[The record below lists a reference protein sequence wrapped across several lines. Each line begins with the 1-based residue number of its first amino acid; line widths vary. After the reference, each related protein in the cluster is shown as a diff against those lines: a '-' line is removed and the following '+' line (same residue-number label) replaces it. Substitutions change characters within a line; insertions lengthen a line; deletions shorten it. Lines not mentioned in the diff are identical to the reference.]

1 MTVLVLPAKLVLPLY
16 TAATGCE
23 PTLKL
28 EVAPLV
34 ATPLALSV
42 TGAPKLEASIL
53 NWTVPPGV
61 PLPGAIAVTV
71 AVNVIDCPKVDGFAD
86 DDKAVVVFA

>member
-1 MTVLVLPAKLVLPLY
+1 MTVLVLPTKLVFPLY

-34 ATPLALSV
+34 ATPLTLSV
-42 TGAPKLEASIL
+42 TGAPKLDPSIW
-53 NWTVPPGV
+53 NWTVPPDV

-71 AVNVIDCPKVDGFAD
+71 AVSVIDCPKADGFTE